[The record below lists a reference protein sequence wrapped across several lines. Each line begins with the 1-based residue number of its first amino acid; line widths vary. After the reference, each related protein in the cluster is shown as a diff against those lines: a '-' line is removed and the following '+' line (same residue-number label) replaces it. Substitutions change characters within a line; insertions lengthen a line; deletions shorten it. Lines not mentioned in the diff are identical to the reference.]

1 MSRNDHNSSRF
12 LSIDLLG
19 GTHERVVVLTIL
31 GELHQDGVSC
41 KLFNEEGGRAMA
53 NEYCWHAFGGR
64 CLCSILTREE
74 RVETGV
80 FLNYIRG
87 SMIIYVKYY
96 VNERSNESSAPH

>member
-1 MSRNDHNSSRF
+1 MGLVASSSTKKEGEPWPMNIVGMR
-12 LSIDLLG
+12 L
-19 GTHERVVVLTIL
+19 VV
-31 GELHQDGVSC
+31 G
-41 KLFNEEGGRAMA
+41 
-53 NEYCWHAFGGR
+53 
-64 CLCSILTREE
+64 LCSILTREE